1 MGAGESLSRSPLRA
15 VPPSRS
21 TFEQRLLRAERSP
34 SRSAP
39 FEPRNPLEQP
49 LYRAAFSPAPFISRP
64 LIPGDPALVDLLDE
78 GVPI

>member
-1 MGAGESLSRSPLRA
+1 MRVVKEAEHWRPRSPLRA
-15 VPPSRS
+15 APPSIRKI
-21 TFEQRLLRAERSP
+21 
-34 SRSAP
+34 P
-39 FEPRNPLEQP
+39 FEKRLFRAKEPLEQP